1 MADEAGLADAEVV
14 RLALVMNGGVS
25 LAVWMGGVT
34 HEIDR
39 IRRAWVTETES
50 VYAHVLKA
58 VGCVVQVDVI
68 GGASAGGINGAA
80 LAGAVAFDRS
90 LAPGRPIMAGDDG
103 ASAWMRDLWLELG
116 SFSNLLRPSFPEGPP
131 SLMQGDEYF
140 LTRLA
145 SAFGDLTKPG
155 SQAVSPASRT
165 IRYIAT
171 VTDVEGEPVE
181 RVDDFDARY
190 LDREHRAR
198 LSFGFDPTNP
208 WSTRF
213 DDDFAAATIKG
224 DSRDVSAARYEA
236 CIHRLAL
243 AGRSS
248 ASFPFAFEPSW
259 WGQETDVATFSSPRY
274 VVDGGIFDNA
284 PFDVVLDAVST
295 RRAARV
301 THRVLAYVTPYTDDS
316 PPLPAAAVKPPAP
329 SLSAVLDL
337 SFNTPRDVGITN
349 ALMRLDDERA
359 DRGTRPSA
367 RDTLLETSATPE
379 GHAQIESLATAM
391 FTRYQRVRLE
401 HIVREIL
408 SRQADAGRLAVTEST
423 GDALLSAA
431 IAALAI
437 PESMER
443 ALSTP
448 WSAGLTAARRIV
460 EFAIDAVHAAL
471 RGLPRSPELADARHR
486 LRDTRSD
493 LAETWH
499 QLQRL
504 GRAVIEAERTATQGL
519 PADATG
525 ADLVTTALGT
535 RRTLFERWPTSDFSD
550 GLRELDLG
558 LTPSQR
564 RPVTELVLSA
574 VAGAAAHSGL
584 MRQSIASGLL
594 GPERQAFL
602 SAALAT
608 LDADAPETIVRRL
621 LAVEIVQVALGC
633 DDEASEPAYKIV
645 RMTGRAYVAV
655 GAKPGLRT
663 PAHKVTGLRL
673 GHFGGFLKAS
683 WRANDWLW
691 GRLDGADHLTRLLL
705 APDRLRRAPDPDH
718 LVDGL
723 LAAAGVT
730 PGEPEAAELTQA
742 VKAISDDRES
752 AVQAHET
759 VERWRKERIL
769 PRLQA
774 AIVEDEMP
782 VIWECAERERKD
794 NAIANQTGA
803 WLDTHA
809 TSDSLTRFETLP
821 FVAETL
827 GAVGPRPVLTRP
839 AGRAASIAL
848 GALTSP
854 ANRFPAG
861 ARSLLRPLLDVS
873 GFGYGLS
880 QRPTASAL
888 TRFALWTT
896 LLLAAVTLVSL
907 AATVGVWWLLFDLLG
922 TGRGIVVGVCVLV
935 LAAIVGA
942 FSVRSI
948 AEHLLGRRPVGLSGW
963 VVLGV
968 ALVCVMLLTGGLA
981 APVGVAVA
989 LFVGR
994 RRRRRWTGTT

>member
-90 LAPGRPIMAGDDG
+90 LATGRPITAGDDG

-145 SAFGDLTKPG
+145 SAFGDLTEPG
-155 SQAVSPASRT
+155 SHAVSAASRT

-190 LDREHRAR
+190 VDREHRAR

-208 WSTRF
+208 WSTQF
-213 DDDFAAATIKG
+213 DDDFAAVSIKG
-224 DSRDVSAARYEA
+224 DSPGDSAARHEA

-259 WGQETDVATFSSPRY
+259 WGHETDVATFSSPRY
-274 VVDGGIFDNA
+274 LVDGGIFDNA

-316 PPLPAAAVKPPAP
+316 PPPPAGEVKPPAP

-367 RDTLLETSATPE
+367 RDSLLEASATPD
-379 GHAQIESLATAM
+379 GRAHIGSLATAM
-391 FTRYQRVRLE
+391 FERYQRVRVE

-408 SRQADAGRLAVTEST
+408 SRQVDAGRLAVAESS
-423 GDALLSAA
+423 GDAVLTAA

-437 PESMER
+437 PESTER

-448 WSAGLTAARRIV
+448 WSAGLTAARRVV

-471 RGLPRSPELADARHR
+471 RGLPRSPELADARSG
-486 LRDTRSD
+486 LRKTRSD

-504 GRAVIEAERTATQGL
+504 GRAVIEAENTATHGL
-519 PADATG
+519 PADATA
-525 ADLVTTALGT
+525 ADLVMTALGT
-535 RRTLFERWPTSDFSD
+535 RRKLFELWPTSDFSD

-558 LTPSQR
+558 LKPSPR

-574 VAGAAAHSGL
+574 VADASDHRAL
-584 MRQSIASGLL
+584 MQQAIASGLL
-594 GPERQAFL
+594 GPERRAFL
-602 SAALAT
+602 GAALAT
-608 LDADAPETIVRRL
+608 LDADAETIVRRL
-621 LAVEIVQVALGC
+621 LALEIVQVALGC

-718 LVDGL
+718 LVEGL
-723 LAAAGVT
+723 LAAGGVT
-730 PGEPEAAELTQA
+730 RGEPEAAELTRA
-742 VKAISDDRES
+742 VMAISDDRET

-782 VIWECAERERKD
+782 VIWDCAERERKD

-809 TSDSLTRFETLP
+809 SSDALTRFETLP

-827 GAVGPRPVLTRP
+827 GAMGPRPVLTRP

-861 ARSLLRPLLDVS
+861 ARRLLRPLLDVS

-880 QRPTASAL
+880 QRPTAGAL

-896 LLLAAVTLVSL
+896 LLLAAVTLVSV
-907 AATVGVWWLLFDLLG
+907 APTVAVWWLLVDRLG
-922 TGRGIVVGVCVLV
+922 TGGGLVVGVCLLV

-948 AEHLLGRRPVGLSGW
+948 AEHLVGRRPVRLSLW

-968 ALVCVMLLTGGLA
+968 ALACVMLLTGGLA